1 MYFLQSN
8 QKKLLTNLNPAFL
21 TLFVL
26 FLVLFKTTAEVVVP
40 SVFTGWDL
48 LLPVVIYL
56 GQRRAM
62 WEGLLIVLFNG
73 HLYSLNS
80 SAPIGLFVVYY
91 LGFFFLAQM
100 VAYILYA
107 QTPISVIWLLFIST
121 LLARILLP
129 LFSQGFEQSIDV
141 FSWANWNLW
150 NIILNTVFGFFTYL
164 FLGFLDRLT
173 LKVPPRNITLG
184 DSAL

>member
-100 VAYILYA
+100 VA
-107 QTPISVIWLLFIST
+107 
-121 LLARILLP
+121 
-129 LFSQGFEQSIDV
+129 
-141 FSWANWNLW
+141 
-150 NIILNTVFGFFTYL
+150 
-164 FLGFLDRLT
+164 
-173 LKVPPRNITLG
+173 
-184 DSAL
+184 

>member
-8 QKKLLTNLNPAFL
+8 QKKLLTNLNAIFL

-26 FLVLFKTTAEVVVP
+26 ALVLFKSTSEVIIP
-40 SVFTGWDL
+40 SVFSGWDI
-48 LLPVVIYL
+48 LLPVAIYL
-56 GQRRAM
+56 GQRRNL
-62 WEGLLIVLFNG
+62 WEGLLILLFNG

-91 LGFFFLAQM
+91 LLFFFFAQI

-107 QTPISVIWLLFIST
+107 QTPISVMCLIFLVTT
-121 LLARILLP
+121 LSRIVLP
-129 LFSQGFEQSIDV
+129 LCAQSFDQSIYV
-141 FSWANWNLW
+141 FSWANWSVW
-150 NIILNTVFGFFTYL
+150 NILLNTGLGFLIYL
-164 FLGFLDRLT
+164 ALGFLDRVT

-184 DSAL
+184 DVSL

>member
-8 QKKLLTNLNPAFL
+8 QKKLLTNLNPVFL
-21 TLFVL
+21 TVFVL
-26 FLVLFKTTAEVVVP
+26 LLILFKTTAETSVP

-48 LLPVVIYL
+48 LLPVALYL
-56 GQRRAM
+56 GQRRVV
-62 WEGLLIVLFNG
+62 WEGLLLVLFNG

-91 LGFFFLAQM
+91 LLFFFFAQV

-107 QTPISVIWLLFIST
+107 QTPTSVIWLI
-121 LLARILLP
+121 LLATLIARLLLP
-129 LFSQGFEQSIDV
+129 ILSQGFDQSLYV
-141 FSWANWNLW
+141 LSWGNWNLW
-150 NIILNTVFGFFTYL
+150 NIILNTVFGFFVYL
-164 FLGFLDRLT
+164 SLGFLDRIT

-184 DSAL
+184 DSSL

>member
-8 QKKLLTNLNPAFL
+8 QKKLLTNFNPVFL
-21 TLFVL
+21 TVFVL
-26 FLVLFKTTAEVVVP
+26 LMILFRSTAEAIVP
-40 SVFTGWDL
+40 SVLTGWDI
-48 LLPVVIYL
+48 LLPIAIYL

-62 WEGLLIVLFNG
+62 WEGILILLFNA

-91 LGFFFLAQM
+91 LLFFFFAQI

-107 QTPISVIWLLFIST
+107 QTPVSVICLLFLVS
-121 LLARILLP
+121 LLSRLVLP
-129 LFSQGFEQSIDV
+129 LCSQVFDQVFYV
-141 FSWANWNLW
+141 FSWGNWSFW
-150 NIILNTVFGFFTYL
+150 NVVLNTVLGFFTYL
-164 FLGFLDRLT
+164 VLSILDRIT

-184 DSAL
+184 DSSL